1 MALTGLNAY
10 KRLFNNVS
18 TDVQMNSF
26 DEICILAS
34 CRSDA
39 PVGFE
44 HNLYLRQKKNE
55 RNWHKRLISIKKR
68 RAAYYDIAIENTI
81 DSDVITNTYTPHAAY

>member
-10 KRLFNNVS
+10 KHLFNNV
-18 TDVQMNSF
+18 QINSF

-34 CRSDA
+34 CLADA

-44 HNLYLRQKKNE
+44 HNLYLRQKRAKLAQTIDKYQKNDSP
-55 RNWHKRLISIKKR
+55 H
-68 RAAYYDIAIENTI
+68 YDIAIENKF
-81 DSDVITNTYTPHAAY
+81 DSDVITHTYTSHAAY